1 MIKITI
7 NNYKELVE
15 RLSGF
20 ELPENSNM
28 AAFVQIVQGLGGGC
42 SCNRAS
48 RIKFCEMNYLN
59 MANLIDDS
67 MKNFIKQKY
76 GAESVEILTDGVLFY
91 KF

>member
-20 ELPENSNM
+20 DLSKNNNM
-28 AAFVQIVQGLGGGC
+28 LTFVQLVQGLGGGC

-59 MANLIDDS
+59 IANLMDDS

-76 GAESVEILTDGVLFY
+76 GAESVEILTDGALFY